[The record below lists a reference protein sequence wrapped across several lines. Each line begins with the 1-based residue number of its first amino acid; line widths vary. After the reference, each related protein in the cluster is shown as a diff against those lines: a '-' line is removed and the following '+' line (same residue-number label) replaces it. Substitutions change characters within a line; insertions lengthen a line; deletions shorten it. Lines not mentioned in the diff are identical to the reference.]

1 MEQLQKI
8 QGFQQIVA
16 PFAGKIAA
24 RNIDIGTLVTA
35 GTGNSGTP
43 LFSIVQSDVLRV
55 YVFAPQENA
64 PSIHEGIEAKII
76 LQEYPGQEFEGKVTR
91 IAGAL
96 DPQSR
101 TMQVEVQVPNGDEN
115 LYAGIYGQ
123 VKILLTDE
131 NAPIV
136 VPANAFVFRKEGAQV
151 ATIENADRIHWQKIR
166 VGRDFGDR
174 IEVLDGLKENTKV
187 VMNPTDDLREGIQVA
202 VKATDESKSENTIAQ
217 SNSTR

>member
-1 MEQLQKI
+1 
-8 QGFQQIVA
+8 
-16 PFAGKIAA
+16 
-24 RNIDIGTLVTA
+24 
-35 GTGNSGTP
+35 
-43 LFSIVQSDVLRV
+43 
-55 YVFAPQENA
+55 
-64 PSIHEGIEAKII
+64 
-76 LQEYPGQEFEGKVTR
+76 EFDGKVTR

-101 TMQVEVQVPNGDEN
+101 TMQVEVQVPNGDEK
-115 LYAGIYGQ
+115 LYAGMYGQ
-123 VKILLTDE
+123 VKFLLTDE

-174 IEVLDGLKENTKV
+174 IEVLDGLKESTKV

-202 VKATDESKSENTIAQ
+202 VKATDESKSESTIAQ